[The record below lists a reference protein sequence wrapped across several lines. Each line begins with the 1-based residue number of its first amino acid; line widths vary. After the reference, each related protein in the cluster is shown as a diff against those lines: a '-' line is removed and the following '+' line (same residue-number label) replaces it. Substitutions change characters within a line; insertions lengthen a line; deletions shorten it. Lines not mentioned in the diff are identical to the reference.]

1 MRTSEEI
8 KAEIED
14 KFGFFPPF
22 FSPAQH
28 NPQVLENLWQ
38 QTKIAYINNPLS
50 AVFKEKL
57 SAYLSRF
64 CSVPYCMISHSCTLR
79 PLGLDAHEVLALLE
93 SPPPIE
99 EEIEKHLDILA
110 AHPSLVT
117 ELPQPHSA
125 LEESLLI
132 CSIFI
137 FLERED
143 ADLYRNELRRILG
156 WDNYQHLASFAAYV
170 KTCHVWMEANP
181 EVSYEADKR
190 VQDNFAA
197 LVEQEP
203 ALAEFF
209 HTYKEKVK
217 RERLNRVIAQA
228 ELAERRRNM
237 TILRES
243 EDRYRRLVELSP
255 DTILI
260 QSDGKIVFINGAGA
274 KLLGATSLEQ
284 IVGKSVLNFVHQTD
298 RSIVQ
303 ERMNQLQ
310 AGNAVPLIE
319 ETFVRLDG
327 TTVSVEAVASPFTYQ
342 GKPAAQVVMRDI
354 SDRKILE
361 RERLD
366 LLEREQAA
374 RTEAEKANRS
384 KDEFLAIV
392 SHELRSPLN
401 AIMGWAKLLRSR
413 KFDETTT
420 SKALETIERNAT
432 VQNQL
437 IEDILDISRIT
448 HGKVKLNLCPTNL
461 ASVITAALDTVHL
474 AAVAKNIQLISH
486 LDESSLVAG
495 DAQRLQQIVWNLLT
509 NAIKFTPQGGLV
521 EVQLKVA
528 SSDSKNVQIAVRDT
542 GKGIEPNFLPHVF
555 NRFQQADST
564 STRSHGG
571 LGLGLAIVRQLVEMH
586 SGTIDVASPG
596 AGLGAT
602 FTVSL
607 PLLAAS
613 SENAQQPLMT
623 LNTALSLEG
632 LEILVVDDEADM
644 RDYVVTLLEQFGAQV
659 ISATSAAQALNVL
672 QSTQPDILVSDIGMP
687 QEDGY
692 TLISKVRASIKT
704 ASIPAIALTAYAREE
719 DRSHA
724 IKAGFQVHLAKP
736 VAPTQLVTAIANLSK
751 AQCQLLPQKALAT
764 NKNLENIPIHSPTN

>member
-22 FSPAQH
+22 FSPAQQ

-38 QTKIAYINNPLS
+38 QTLIAYVNNPLS

-64 CSVPYCMISHSCTLR
+64 CSVPYCMICHSCTLR
-79 PLGLDAHEVLALLE
+79 PLGLDAHEVLSLLE

-99 EEIEKHLDILA
+99 AEIEKHLDILA
-110 AHPSLVT
+110 SHPGLLIQ
-117 ELPQPHSA
+117 LPPPHSE

-143 ADLYRNELRRILG
+143 ADSYRTQLRRVLG
-156 WDNYQHLASFAAYV
+156 WENYQHLASFAAYV

-190 VQDNFAA
+190 VQDNFAV

-209 HTYKEKVK
+209 RTYKERVK
-217 RERLNRVIAQA
+217 RERLNRQIAQA

-237 TILRES
+237 AILRES
-243 EDRYRRLVELSP
+243 EDKYRRLVELSP

-260 QSDGKIVFINGAGA
+260 QCEGKIVFINTAGA
-274 KLLGATSLEQ
+274 KLLGANSPEQ
-284 IVGKSVLNFVHQTD
+284 LIGKSILSFVSESD
-298 RSIVQ
+298 RSIAQ
-303 ERMNQLQ
+303 ERITQLQ
-310 AGNAVPLIE
+310 AGIAVPLIE

-327 TTVSVEAVASPFTYQ
+327 TTVRVEAVASPFKYQ
-342 GKPAAQVVMRDI
+342 GKPAAQVVVRDTR
-354 SDRKILE
+354 DRKIAE
-361 RERLD
+361 QEKTA
-366 LLEREQAA
+366 LLAREQAA
-374 RTEAEKANRS
+374 RTEAEKANRA
-384 KDEFLAIV
+384 KDEFLAVV

-413 KFDETTT
+413 NFDAATTN
-420 SKALETIERNAT
+420 KALETIERNAT

-437 IEDILDISRIT
+437 IEDLLDISRIV
-448 HGKVKLNLCPTNL
+448 HGKIKLKLCPTDL
-461 ASVITAALDTVHL
+461 ATVITAALDTVHL
-474 AAVAKNIQLISH
+474 SATAKNIQLVSR
-486 LDESSLVAG
+486 LDPHSLVAG

-521 EVQLKVA
+521 EVQVRVT
-528 SSDSKNVQIAVRDT
+528 SVPSQCVQISVRDT
-542 GKGIEPNFLPHVF
+542 GKGIAPEFLPYIF

-586 SGTIDVASPG
+586 GGTIDVASPG
-596 AGLGAT
+596 KGLGAT
-602 FTVSL
+602 FTVNL
-607 PLLAAS
+607 PLLNS
-613 SENAQQPLMT
+613 SCQDAEQPVIALT
-623 LNTALSLEG
+623 PALNLEG
-632 LEILVVDDEADM
+632 LQILVVDDEADI
-644 RDYVVTLLEQFGAQV
+644 REYVVTVLEQFGA
-659 ISATSAAQALNVL
+659 
-672 QSTQPDILVSDIGMP
+672 
-687 QEDGY
+687 
-692 TLISKVRASIKT
+692 R
-704 ASIPAIALTAYAREE
+704 
-719 DRSHA
+719 
-724 IKAGFQVHLAKP
+724 
-736 VAPTQLVTAIANLSK
+736 VT
-751 AQCQLLPQKALAT
+751 
-764 NKNLENIPIHSPTN
+764 

>member
-8 KAEIED
+8 TAEIED

-22 FSPAQH
+22 FSPAQQ

-38 QTKIAYINNPLS
+38 QTLIAYINNPLS

-79 PLGLDAHEVLALLE
+79 PLGLDANEVLALLD

-99 EEIEKHLDILA
+99 EEIEHHLAILA
-110 AHPSLVT
+110 NHPSLAT
-117 ELPQPHSA
+117 DLPQPHSA

-137 FLERED
+137 FLERDD
-143 ADLYRNELRRILG
+143 ADLYRTELRRLLG
-156 WDNYQHLASFAAYV
+156 WDNYQHLAAFAAYV

-181 EVSYEADKR
+181 EVSYQADKR
-190 VQDNFAA
+190 VQDNFAP

-209 HTYKEKVK
+209 RTYKEKVK
-217 RERLNRVIAQA
+217 RERLNRAVEQA
-228 ELAERRRNM
+228 EKAERRRNM
-237 TILRES
+237 AVLRES

-260 QSDGKIVFINGAGA
+260 QSEGKIVFINSAGA
-274 KLLGATSLEQ
+274 KLLGANSPEQ
-284 IVGKSVLNFVHQTD
+284 IIGKSILNFVHEND
-298 RSIVQ
+298 RPIVQ
-303 ERMNQLQ
+303 ERIKQLR

-327 TTVSVEAVASPFTYQ
+327 TTICVEAVGSPFTYQ
-342 GKPAAQVVMRDI
+342 GNLAAQVVIRDI
-354 SDRKILE
+354 SDRKTLE
-361 RERLD
+361 RERLN

-384 KDEFLAIV
+384 KDEFLAVV

-413 KFDETTT
+413 KFDEATT

-432 VQNQL
+432 MQNQL
-437 IEDILDISRIT
+437 IEDLLDISRIV

-461 ASVITAALDTVHL
+461 ASAIRAALDTVHL
-474 AAVAKNIQLISH
+474 TATAKNIQLISH

-495 DAQRLQQIVWNLLT
+495 DAQRLQQVVWNLLT

-521 EVQLKVA
+521 EVQLA
-528 SSDSKNVQIAVRDT
+528 LNGDLPSKYVQIAVRDT
-542 GKGIEPNFLPHVF
+542 GKGIEPEFLPYVF

-586 SGTIDVASPG
+586 GGTIDVASPG

-607 PLLAAS
+607 PLLEAS
-613 SENAQQPLMT
+613 SENAAQPLIP
-623 LNTALSLEG
+623 LHCALSLEG
-632 LEILVVDDEADM
+632 SQILVVDDETDM
-644 RDYVVTLLEQFGAQV
+644 REYIVTVLEQFGAQV
-659 ISATSAAQALNVL
+659 TCATSAAQALNVL
-672 QSTQPDILVSDIGMP
+672 QSTQLDILVSDIGMP

-692 TLISKVRASIKT
+692 TLIRKVRALAGKN
-704 ASIPAIALTAYAREE
+704 AQIPAIALTAYARAE

-724 IKAGFQVHLAKP
+724 LQSGFQVHLTKP
-736 VAPTQLVTAIANLSK
+736 ITPTELVTAIANLSK
-751 AQCQLLPQKALAT
+751 APCQLL
-764 NKNLENIPIHSPTN
+764 EEV

>member
-38 QTKIAYINNPLS
+38 QTLIAYINNPLS

-79 PLGLDAHEVLALLE
+79 PLGLDAHEVLALLD

-99 EEIEKHLDILA
+99 EEIEHHLDILA
-110 AHPSLVT
+110 NHPSLMT
-117 ELPQPHSA
+117 DLPQPHSA

-143 ADLYRNELRRILG
+143 ADLYRAELRRILG

-190 VQDNFAA
+190 VQDNFAPQ
-197 LVEQEP
+197 VEQEP

-209 HTYKEKVK
+209 RTYKEKVK
-217 RERLNRVIAQA
+217 RERLNRAVAQA
-228 ELAERRRNM
+228 EQAERRRNM
-237 TILRES
+237 AVLRES

-260 QSDGKIVFINGAGA
+260 QSEGKIVFINSAGA
-274 KLLGATSLEQ
+274 KLLGATSPEQ
-284 IVGKSVLNFVHQTD
+284 IIGKAVLNFVHEND
-298 RSIVQ
+298 RPIVQ
-303 ERMNQLQ
+303 ERVNQLQ
-310 AGNAVPLIE
+310 AGNAVPSIE

-342 GKPAAQVVMRDI
+342 GKLAAQVVIHDI
-354 SDRKILE
+354 SDRKTLE
-361 RERLD
+361 RERLA

-384 KDEFLAIV
+384 KDEFLAVV

-413 KFDETTT
+413 KFDEATT

-432 VQNQL
+432 MQNQL
-437 IEDILDISRIT
+437 IEDLLDISRIV
-448 HGKVKLNLCPTNL
+448 HGKVKLNLYPTNL
-461 ASVITAALDTVHL
+461 ASVVTAALDTVNL
-474 AAVAKNIQLISH
+474 AAAAKNIQLISH
-486 LDESSLVAG
+486 LDQSSLVAG
-495 DAQRLQQIVWNLLT
+495 DAQRLQQVVWNLLT

-521 EVQLKVA
+521 EVQLAVT
-528 SSDSKNVQIAVRDT
+528 SDLPSKYVQITVRDT
-542 GKGIEPNFLPHVF
+542 GKGIESEFLPFVF

-586 SGTIDVASPG
+586 GGTIDVASPG

-607 PLLAAS
+607 PLLEAS
-613 SENAQQPLMT
+613 SEDAAQPLIP
-623 LNTALSLEG
+623 LSCALSLEG
-632 LEILVVDDEADM
+632 LQILVVDDEADM
-644 RDYVVTLLEQFGAQV
+644 REYVVTVLKQFGAQV

-672 QSTQPDILVSDIGMP
+672 QSTQLDILVSDIGMP

-692 TLISKVRASIKT
+692 TLIRKVRALAAKNAQIR
-704 ASIPAIALTAYAREE
+704 AIALTAYARAE

-724 IKAGFQVHLAKP
+724 LESGFQVHLAKP
-736 VAPTQLVTAIANLSK
+736 ITPTELVTAIANLHK
-751 AQCQLLPQKALAT
+751 AQRQLLQ
-764 NKNLENIPIHSPTN
+764 EV